1 VPRYLHRCT
10 ASRPGAKPRVL
21 WALGFASAG
30 DFDIAHDG
38 KLEATSY
45 FFPMGDQESALE
57 LTFTHDGRAYELGTG
72 YGHIA
77 LGVDDLDGTL
87 VRLRE
92 LGIDPEREPYSVR
105 VGGSR

>member
-1 VPRYLHRCT
+1 VPRYLHT
-10 ASRPGAKPRVL
+10 
-21 WALGFASAG
+21 
-30 DFDIAHDG
+30 
-38 KLEATSY
+38 TTNY
-45 FFPMGDQESALE
+45 FFPMGDQESVLE

>member
-1 VPRYLHRCT
+1 
-10 ASRPGAKPRVL
+10 
-21 WALGFASAG
+21 
-30 DFDIAHDG
+30 
-38 KLEATSY
+38 
-45 FFPMGDQESALE
+45 MGDQESVLE

-92 LGIDPEREPYSVR
+92 LGIDPERAPYPVR